1 MSQILAWLS
10 GAPQAANQAGSYYQN
25 AANDVYQQYGPSA
38 TKYFTAEQNA
48 ALRPQFQQQEQQLA
62 GTEAAQG
69 ITHSGAG
76 IDAFGNL
83 GAQQAGALAS
93 ADAPLF
99 SQGLQGATGI
109 YSQMPGAQN
118 NAYQDAIQ
126 QFYQALQT
134 GASAF
139 GAGFGGGGSNAITP
153 GANAAGNWEESGA
166 PGSASAN
173 LPSYDPSQ
181 GYNPYG

>member
-1 MSQILAWLS
+1 MSQIIAWLS
-10 GAPQAANQAGSYYQN
+10 GAPQAASTSGSYYDN
-25 AANDVYQQYGPSA
+25 AADKVFNQYGPSA

-76 IDAFGNL
+76 INAFGNL

-118 NAYQDAIQ
+118 NAYNDAIQ
-126 QFYQALQT
+126 QFYQALSMAGQAA
-134 GASAF
+134 GGIPPSA
-139 GAGFGGGGSNAITP
+139 GAGPSSSDSTAGYSYYNGGPSGST
-153 GANAAGNWEESGA
+153 E
-166 PGSASAN
+166 
-173 LPSYDPSQ
+173 LPS
-181 GYNPYG
+181 GNPYG

>member
-1 MSQILAWLS
+1 M
-10 GAPQAANQAGSYYQN
+10 PPNEVTN
-25 AANDVYQQYGPSA
+25 QYGPSA

-76 IDAFGNL
+76 INAFGNL

-118 NAYQDAIQ
+118 NAYNDAIQ

-134 GASAF
+134 GASFAGGLG
-139 GAGFGGGGSNAITP
+139 GATP
-153 GANAAGNWEESGA
+153 GGTPSAPSDSTAGYSYYNGGPSSSTE
-166 PGSASAN
+166 
-173 LPSYDPSQ
+173 LPS
-181 GYNPYG
+181 GNPYG

>member
-1 MSQILAWLS
+1 MPHFVRSS
-10 GAPQAANQAGSYYQN
+10 NSR
-25 AANDVYQQYGPSA
+25 
-38 TKYFTAEQNA
+38 K
-48 ALRPQFQQQEQQLA
+48 RQLA

-76 IDAFGNL
+76 INAFGNL

-109 YSQMPGAQN
+109 YSEMPGAQN
-118 NAYQDAIQ
+118 NAYNDAIQ

-139 GAGFGGGGSNAITP
+139 AGGFGGGGSKAAIRQQRTWLALQ
-153 GANAAGNWEESGA
+153 GTATTTVDGRAAARNIPERQSVRIVT
-166 PGSASAN
+166 
-173 LPSYDPSQ
+173 L
-181 GYNPYG
+181 

>member
-1 MSQILAWLS
+1 VSQILGFLS

-38 TKYFTAEQNA
+38 TKYFTAQQNP

-76 IDAFGNL
+76 INAFGNL

-126 QFYQALQT
+126 QFYQALNSAGSLASGIPSG
-134 GASAF
+134 GAAP
-139 GAGFGGGGSNAITP
+139 TP
-153 GANAAGNWEESGA
+153 
-166 PGSASAN
+166 
-173 LPSYDPSQ
+173 PSD
-181 GYNPYG
+181 PYGSGSSQSGNQSPHA